1 MLRREPM
8 QSFQGADHE
17 ADGLEA
23 GEDVVLA
30 IIMMVREE
38 VEEEGPDD

>member
-1 MLRREPM
+1 MLRRELM

-17 ADGLEA
+17 VDGLEV